1 MSKILLNNFV
11 NGEISPKYQGS
22 VNLEAYRNSCKELT
36 NFVVGELGGISR
48 RPPITAKLHSINEYL
63 KFIPFGDELATTEYF
78 LGLSVNGTD
87 ILKIEGKNIELRGT
101 SPLQLSLEKE
111 YVFLDEKLYTFEGNN
126 ILIYSLINEEL
137 SVTTGESATT
147 TFVVLETTDE
157 GKSIGE
163 IKKNTYFILKAKGI
177 YERDNDIFPNVLT
190 SDWILNDFGKDYNG
204 FEPADFNRE
213 QDDNHTN
220 ITNHYICLCKAIN
233 DIPTNT
239 LMIIPT
245 GLHLN
250 EPPDDSYLDRKFDT
264 TNAGVDR
271 LNTYLDTA
279 DVKANSEYISI
290 ILKSSFEQLG
300 VVNTLESFFISTQT
314 SKDLENGQTYLFR
327 LPNCFNYSDPMKN
340 NITPIEGLYTKEQGL
355 IAGTLNN
362 IANSVN
368 PGFLYNIYLKCSSV
382 TNGVGPS
389 SQYRHINDYNKEND
403 GDILSSYLAVKYSAK
418 LSDLEETY
426 LISEGMHVKVS
437 ARFKQTGLSTNKFFT
452 PFIFQNRLGGF
463 SDNIIKASRVNDYT
477 NFTPGENP
485 DDGFL
490 YSLNSNHKI
499 QYVVDNPV
507 MVAGTDQSEFVIQ
520 GANGIISGDPSKTAF
535 TQKTNY
541 GSNGIIHKTQNCLL
555 FMSKQR
561 LKNLIYDYN
570 TNSFFGED
578 LSILSEHLF
587 KAEIK
592 TIVSI
597 RIPQNITFFLTENGK
612 LFGSSF
618 DVVLKRNA
626 FFTVMVSKP
635 VVSMINLNNKL
646 YINTQDDYIE
656 PIYNLSLVDFDLL
669 GIEDTVYLDNLT
681 ETNEIIPAVNNSTY
695 LDNVPIKIKLQNNE
709 FFEDFI
715 KTPSN
720 PIPSNATIGMVYKS
734 KLRTSNLIANIDPAY
749 SQGTIKKFGSIKVRC
764 EEVTDFLIGQ
774 DDQVLRNATNS
785 TIKKINTETDIELG
799 GTYNEEGTVVIEIE
813 DEKSLKIGGI
823 FVDVDF
829 LGGVQ

>member
-1 MSKILLNNFV
+1 MSKILLNNFI

-36 NFVVGELGGISR
+36 NFIVGELGGISR
-48 RPPITAKLHSINEYL
+48 RPPITAKLQSINEYL

-87 ILKIEGKNIELRGT
+87 ILKIEGKNIELIGT

-163 IKKNTYFILKAKGI
+163 IKKNTYFILKAKGT
-177 YERDNDIFPNVLT
+177 YERDNSIYPNVTT
-190 SDWILNDFGKDYNG
+190 SDWVLNDFGKNYNG
-204 FEPADFNRE
+204 FETTDFERS
-213 QDDNHTN
+213 QDDNHEN
-220 ITNHYICLCKAIN
+220 IINHYICLCKAIN

-239 LMIIPT
+239 LMIIAT
-245 GLHLN
+245 GEHTN
-250 EPPDDSYLDRKFDT
+250 EPSPNSYLDRKFDGI
-264 TNAGVDR
+264 APGIAR
-271 LNTYLDTA
+271 LNTYLNTA
-279 DVKANSEYISI
+279 DVKVNSAYASI
-290 ILKSSFEQLG
+290 ILKSTFEQLG
-300 VVNTLESFFISTQT
+300 VVSQVELFHISTQT
-314 SKDLENGQTYLFR
+314 SKDLEDGQTYLFR
-327 LPNCFNYSDPMKN
+327 LPDCFSYSEQMPRSVL
-340 NITPIEGLYTKEQGL
+340 PRLGLYTSSGAL
-355 IAGTLNN
+355 IGGTTNE
-362 IANSVN
+362 IATSTA
-368 PGFLYNIYLKCSSV
+368 PGFLYDIYVKCSDV
-382 TNGVGPS
+382 IDGFGPGA
-389 SQYRHINDYNKEND
+389 QYRKIINYNKETD
-403 GDILSSYLAVKYSAK
+403 GEVLLSYLSVTYSAR
-418 LSDLEETY
+418 LDDLETTY
-426 LISEGMHVKVS
+426 PIEEGMQVIVGI
-437 ARFKQTGLSTNKFFT
+437 ALNQTGVSGGQLFK

-463 SDNIIKASRVNDYT
+463 SDNIIKASRVDDYT

-626 FFTVMVSKP
+626 FFSVMVSKP

-669 GIEDTVYLDNLT
+669 ELEDTVYLDNLT
-681 ETNEIIPAVNNSTY
+681 ETNGIVPTVNGFTY
-695 LDNVPIKIKLQNNE
+695 LDNIPIKIKLQNNN

-720 PIPSNATIGMVYKS
+720 PIPSDATIGMPYKS
-734 KLRTSNLIANIDPAY
+734 RLRTSNLIANIDPAY
-749 SQGTIKKFGSIKVRC
+749 SQGTIKKFGSIKARC